1 MVTTQLFEP
10 LSVGRLK
17 LQHRIGMCP
26 LTRYRASDDHV
37 PLDIMATY
45 YGQRASEPGTLLI
58 SEGELPREHLT
69 AAKR

>member
-1 MVTTQLFEP
+1 MVATQLFEP

-26 LTRYRASDDHV
+26 LTRFRASDGHV
-37 PLDIMATY
+37 PTDIMATY
-45 YGQRASEPGTLLI
+45 YGQRASEPGTLLV
-58 SEGELPREHLT
+58 SEGEFPKEHLK